1 MSTRTPF
8 RMFLDFIM
16 GRDML
21 NSKSKSP
28 LLTPRIGQNKMEWI
42 GIKRIYDSHPVRIDV
57 YVILFMYKL
66 I

>member
-1 MSTRTPF
+1 
-8 RMFLDFIM
+8 M

-28 LLTPRIGQNKMEWI
+28 LLTPRIGQNKMEWN

>member
-1 MSTRTPF
+1 MPF

-28 LLTPRIGQNKMEWI
+28 LLTPRIGQNKMEWNRRDYTI
-42 GIKRIYDSHPVRIDV
+42 H
-57 YVILFMYKL
+57 IL
-66 I
+66 